1 MNRLLFRRFTVNVFW
16 TLIYGSIIGYVCFY
30 NIFNERQIVNE
41 IEDSVIQT
49 VIIYENNTKAI

>member
-1 MNRLLFRRFTVNVFW
+1 M
-16 TLIYGSIIGYVCFY
+16 G
-30 NIFNERQIVNE
+30 NERQIVNK